1 MHIVKTFTA
10 GFLLLANHA
19 GVFAQ
24 DPGAGAPDASN
35 PLAIYPPCAQNCIIT
50 AFTNHTFCPSP
61 LDQECTCTSPDFNSF
76 MHSCI
81 LSSCTIRE
89 ALFTHNISSTTCQA
103 PILDRSSEIVRETAA
118 MLITICVLV
127 AARIGYKIYFAEGD
141 RFMFSRLKAH
151 AGTSQNGLWWDDY
164 ALVFLLL
171 CGGIPAMVLTI
182 FFLAPNGLGRDMW
195 AVPFDDLDRLFKFS
209 FVSGVLYL
217 PQVAALKLTFLFFYL
232 RIFPSPG
239 TRSVIWGT
247 IIFTSLYGLTY
258 FLLAIFQCAPIEDWY
273 KWDGTGEGKC
283 LNKDAI
289 QWSCAIISIVLDVWM
304 IGIPLWN
311 MRVVKLHW
319 KKKLGVGAM
328 FAVGLLV
335 TIVCCIRLRYIA
347 DITNSQNPT
356 QDLFNI
362 IRWSTIEGFTS
373 SVCACMPFIRQV
385 LVRFFPKAIGSGTT
399 KKSNYAY
406 GGHSFGNTPKGV
418 SLASDVTVT
427 VSGPGTGTAYHKDFP
442 YHGYNGRDG
451 GWGTPQSEST
461 TALAEGRGDTRD
473 GQAQYQGSDG
483 TSVIIV
489 QGNTPPAGD
498 IPLTNVHRPQRF

>member
-1 MHIVKTFTA
+1 MHIVKAFAT
-10 GFLLLANHA
+10 GLLLLANHA
-19 GVFAQ
+19 GVLAQ
-24 DPGAGAPDASN
+24 DPGAGAPDNSN

-50 AFTNHTFCPSP
+50 AFTNHTFCSSP
-61 LDQECTCTSPDFNSF
+61 LDQECTCTSPDFNGF
-76 MHSCI
+76 MHECI
-81 LSSCTIRE
+81 LATCTIRE
-89 ALFTHNISSTTCQA
+89 ALFTHNISSTTCQV
-103 PILDRSSEIVRETAA
+103 PVFDRSPEIIRETAA
-118 MLITICVLV
+118 MLITICLLV
-127 AARIGYKIYFAEGD
+127 TARIGYKIYYAEGD
-141 RFMFSRLKAH
+141 RFMFSRPKAH
-151 AGTSQNGLWWDDY
+151 TTSQNGLWWDDY

-182 FFLAPNGLGRDMW
+182 FFLAPNGLGKDMW
-195 AVPFDDLDRLFKFS
+195 AVPFEDIDKLFKFS

-239 TRSVIWGT
+239 TRRVIWGT
-247 IIFTSLYGLTY
+247 IVFTSLYGLTF
-258 FLLAIFQCAPIEDWY
+258 FLLAIFQCSPIEDWY
-273 KWDGTGEGKC
+273 KWDGTGTGKC

-304 IGIPLWN
+304 IGIPLWS
-311 MRVVKLHW
+311 MRIVKLHW
-319 KKKLGVGAM
+319 KKKVGVGAM

-347 DITNSQNPT
+347 DITSSQNPT

-385 LVRFFPKAIGSGTT
+385 LVRIFPKAMRTGTT
-399 KKSNYAY
+399 KKSTYAY
-406 GGHSFGNTPKGV
+406 NVHSFGNTLKGHGV
-418 SLASDVTVT
+418 SVNSDMTVT
-427 VSGPGTGTAYHKDFP
+427 VNDPGLNGKVYHKDFP
-442 YHGYNGRDG
+442 YPYNV
-451 GWGTPQSEST
+451 PHSEST
-461 TALAEGRGDTRD
+461 AALAEREGANRD

-489 QGNTPPAGD
+489 QGNTPPPSGD
-498 IPLTNVHRPQRF
+498 IPLKNVHRPQRY

>member
-1 MHIVKTFTA
+1 MYIMKAFTA
-10 GFLLLANHA
+10 SLLLLSHYA
-19 GVFAQ
+19 GVLAQ
-24 DPGAGAPDASN
+24 DPSAGAPDASN
-35 PLAIYPPCAQNCIIT
+35 PLAIYPPYAQNCIVT
-50 AFTNHTFCPSP
+50 AFTNHTFCLSL
-61 LDQECTCTSPDFNSF
+61 LDQECTCTSPNFNGF
-76 MHSCI
+76 MHECI
-81 LSSCTIRE
+81 LASCTIRE
-89 ALFTHNISSTTCQA
+89 ALFTHNISSTT
-103 PILDRSSEIVRETAA
+103 
-118 MLITICVLV
+118 
-127 AARIGYKIYFAEGD
+127 
-141 RFMFSRLKAH
+141 
-151 AGTSQNGLWWDDY
+151 SQNGRLWDDY
-164 ALVFLLL
+164 ALVFLLP

-195 AVPFDDLDRLFKFS
+195 AVPSDDLDRLFKFS

-239 TRSVIWGT
+239 TRRVIWGT

-258 FLLAIFQCAPIEDWY
+258 FLLAIFQCAPVEDWY

-304 IGIPLWN
+304 IGSPLWS
-311 MRVVKLHW
+311 MRIVKLHW

-328 FAVGLLV
+328 FAVGV

-347 DITNSQNPT
+347 DITSSQNPT

-385 LVRFFPKAIGSGTT
+385 LVRFFPKTIGSETT
-399 KKSNYAY
+399 KKSSYAY
-406 GGHSFGNTPKGV
+406 NAHSVGNNPKGISV
-418 SLASDVTVT
+418 NSDVTVT
-427 VSGPGTGTAYHKDFP
+427 LNDPATRTAYHKDFP
-442 YHGYNGRDG
+442 YPYNAQDET
-451 GWGTPQSEST
+451 WGTPQSEST
-461 TALAEGRGDTRD
+461 TALVSREGDKD

-489 QGNTPPAGD
+489 QGTTTPAAGD
-498 IPLTNVHRPQRF
+498 IPLRNFHRPQRF